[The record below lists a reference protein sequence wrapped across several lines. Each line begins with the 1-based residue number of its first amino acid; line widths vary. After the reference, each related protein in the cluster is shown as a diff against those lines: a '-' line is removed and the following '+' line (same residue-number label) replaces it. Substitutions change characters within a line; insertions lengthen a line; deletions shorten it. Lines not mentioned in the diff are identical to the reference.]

1 MGRILALDYGKKR
14 VGMAVTDTLQIT
26 ANGLDTVDTRDVK
39 DFLIGYLERE
49 EIDCV
54 VVGEPKQLSNLPS
67 ESVRYIDPFI
77 TWFGKTFP
85 EVKLDRMDERFTS
98 KMAHRAIIDGG
109 VKKIKRR
116 NKELVDK
123 VSAVII
129 LQSYL
134 EYVNRDSQGRL

>member
-14 VGMAVTDTLQIT
+14 VGMAVTDPLQIT
-26 ANGLDTVDTRDVK
+26 ANGLDTVHTRDVK
-39 DFLIGYLERE
+39 DFLIGYLEKE

-54 VVGEPKQLSNLPS
+54 VVGEPKQMSNLPS

-77 TWFGKTFP
+77 TWFSKTFP
-85 EVKLDRMDERFTS
+85 GTRLDRIDERFTS
-98 KMAHRAIIDGG
+98 KMAERAIIDGG
-109 VKKIKRR
+109 VKKMKRR
-116 NKELVDK
+116 EKELVDK

-134 EYVNRDSQGRL
+134 EYRVREL